1 MTAPSERL
9 AHRVIW
15 DDQDA
20 MNQRIGAGE
29 MMRRLAT
36 VLDASYAERDFR
48 GEPRYELRRAY
59 PDNLELSII
68 AGHIYDTREVLSL
81 IVELRAS
88 GQLRPLASFHL
99 SNGLERVKATRG
111 TAWLRASNG
120 TVLIVGAG
128 LGGIVEVQ
136 N

>member
-1 MTAPSERL
+1 MTSSIERL
-9 AHRVIW
+9 AHRIVW

-20 MNQRIGAGE
+20 VNQQIEAGE

-36 VLDASYAERDFR
+36 VLDAGYTARTFR
-48 GEPRYELRRAY
+48 GEPRYELRREY
-59 PDNLELSII
+59 PGGLELSII

-81 IVELRAS
+81 VVELRAT
-88 GQLRPLASFHL
+88 GQSRPLASFHL
-99 SNGLERVKATRG
+99 SNGLERVKVAPG

-120 TVLIVGAG
+120 TVLIIGEG
-128 LGGIVEVQ
+128 LGGIVEAQ